1 VLIAVGKYQVSFE
14 GKDSAKA
21 AFCWVNVLFKYF
33 WAKGYSFFSLGC
45 LF

>member
-1 VLIAVGKYQVSFE
+1 MAVGKCQESFE

-33 WAKGYSFFSLGC
+33 RAKGAGFPKQGYLY
-45 LF
+45 